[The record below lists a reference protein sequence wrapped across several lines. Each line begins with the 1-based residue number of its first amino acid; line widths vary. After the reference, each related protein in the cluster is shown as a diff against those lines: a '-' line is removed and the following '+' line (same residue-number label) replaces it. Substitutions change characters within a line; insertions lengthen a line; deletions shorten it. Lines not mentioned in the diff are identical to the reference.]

1 MSTSF
6 GNDHARP
13 SFGSPKPSTPS
24 RAFVGGFACSTP
36 SDTGLEQMVSLP
48 SFPPMVWCLPRFAA
62 VHSALP
68 LQRISAVW
76 LIAALGGALDAS
88 VAKAAEPAAAA
99 SRLMGPVLRASVQT
113 GPTQTEAAQAE
124 QPQAKPAQTEAGQ
137 PESGTGDPAT
147 SEAAPSPWAGTV
159 ELYGFAP
166 LRTTGSSTVNGFD
179 TEVDLNLGQVLRALT
194 GAASIRG
201 SVEYGRIGLLTDI
214 SYVSVAGEEGR
225 LQDIRT
231 RSIEGPLGRR
241 SLTLTPDGQRSVAAS
256 ISNIQGIYDLAVR
269 YRFGDRETAVARA
282 GSFAVIPYAGVRFVN
297 MQYNL
302 AVQSDGPG
310 RTLTF
315 RGPRL
320 EGSRTLE
327 GLNLQRQQSFGST
340 VAQPL
345 LGTQA
350 MLFLSPRLRL
360 FARADIG
367 GFGVNYADDYSWNT
381 QLGVGYAIGNSTQL
395 NISWRYLHLG
405 GSNDE
410 IPENAFNINQNGIE
424 AGVKFFF

>member
-1 MSTSF
+1 
-6 GNDHARP
+6 
-13 SFGSPKPSTPS
+13 
-24 RAFVGGFACSTP
+24 
-36 SDTGLEQMVSLP
+36 
-48 SFPPMVWCLPRFAA
+48 
-62 VHSALP
+62 
-68 LQRISAVW
+68 VW
-76 LIAALGGALDAS
+76 LIAALGGALEAP
-88 VAKAAEPAAAA
+88 VAKAAEPATAA
-99 SRLMGPVLRASVQT
+99 SSLMGPILRASAQT
-113 GPTQTEAAQAE
+113 EPAQSDAGQSEAAQSERAQAE
-124 QPQAKPAQTEAGQ
+124 PAQGETAQ
-137 PESGTGDPAT
+137 PEPGSGEPAT

-166 LRTTGSSTVNGFD
+166 LRTTGSTTVKGFETD
-179 TEVDLNLGQVLRALT
+179 LDLNLGQVLRALT
-194 GAASIRG
+194 GTAAIRG

-225 LQDIRT
+225 LQEIRT

-256 ISNIQGIYDLAVR
+256 ISNIQGIYDLALR
-269 YRFGDRETAVARA
+269 YRIGDRETAVARA

-360 FARADIG
+360 FARADVG
-367 GFGVNYADDYSWNT
+367 GFGVNNANDYSWNT
-381 QLGVGYAIGNSTQL
+381 QLGLGYAIGNSTQL

-405 GSNDE
+405 GSNDQV
-410 IPENAFNINQNGIE
+410 PENAFNINQNGIE

>member
-1 MSTSF
+1 MSATRRNGHRCRPFESRLPSIP
-6 GNDHARP
+6 ARP
-13 SFGSPKPSTPS
+13 L
-24 RAFVGGFACSTP
+24 VGCSACSKP
-36 SDTGLEQMVSLP
+36 SDTGLEQVMSLP
-48 SFPPMVWCLPRFAA
+48 SLQPMVWCLPRSHAGR
-62 VHSALP
+62 SALP

-76 LIAALGGALDAS
+76 LIAALGGALEAS
-88 VAKAAEPAAAA
+88 VANAAEPATAA
-99 SRLMGPVLRASVQT
+99 SSLMGPILRASVQ
-113 GPTQTEAAQAE
+113 AD
-124 QPQAKPAQTEAGQ
+124 PAQGEEAQG
-137 PESGTGDPAT
+137 ETGLSETAQLERGSVDPAA
-147 SEAAPSPWAGTV
+147 SEGAPSPWAGSV

-166 LRTTGSSTVNGFD
+166 LRTTGSTTVKGFD
-179 TEVDLNLGQVLRALT
+179 TELDLNLGQVLKSLT
-194 GAASIRG
+194 GVASIRG

-225 LQDIRT
+225 LQDITT

-241 SLTLTPDGQRSVAAS
+241 SLTLTPDSQRSVAAS
-256 ISNIQGIYDLAVR
+256 ISNIQGLYDLALR
-269 YRFGDRETAVARA
+269 YRFGDRESAVARA

-302 AVQSDGPG
+302 AVQSSGPG

-327 GLNLQRQQSFGST
+327 GLNLQPQQSFGST

-367 GFGVNYADDYSWNT
+367 GFGLNNADDYSWNT

-405 GSNDE
+405 GRNGED
-410 IPENAFNINQNGIE
+410 PENAFNINQNGVE